1 VTVSKIVGS
10 EGKNVKEATGGWLEY
25 VPPSTCATK
34 GGKVKINKK
43 SINSVADRR
52 RNCKS
57 LPSPHYLL
65 TYLLQNILLKLC
77 EHNVSQ
83 KSLYASKS

>member
-1 VTVSKIVGS
+1 MTVSKIVGS

-25 VPPSTCATK
+25 VPPSTCTTK
-34 GGKVKINKK
+34 AGKVKINKK
-43 SINSVADRR
+43 SINSVANKR

-57 LPSPHYLL
+57 PLLSLP
-65 TYLLQNILLKLC
+65 TNTIFIANILLKLC